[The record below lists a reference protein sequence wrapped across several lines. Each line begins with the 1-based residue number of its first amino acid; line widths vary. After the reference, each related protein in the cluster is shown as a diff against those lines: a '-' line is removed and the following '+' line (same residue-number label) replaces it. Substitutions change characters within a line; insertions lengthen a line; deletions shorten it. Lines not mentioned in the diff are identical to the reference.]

1 MIVRIDTFL
10 SEFTQECIIKSMA
23 TYHREQV
30 RELRKRLQEPP
41 RHLIAIFGPRQTGK
55 TTIVRQAL
63 EQSEVPSSYLPLD
76 FQEIDSW
83 TVASGAASP
92 TMPAQGEPTPELL
105 RSRWREARARALR
118 EPKGFVLVLD
128 EIQKLRRW
136 SEIVK
141 GLWDHDRA
149 QGSKLHVILLG
160 STPLLMQHGLSES
173 LAGRFLPL
181 RVTHWSFLEM
191 AQAFNVDL
199 NRYIFFGGY
208 PGAADYVS
216 DEGLWRDYIRRALVD
231 TTIERDV
238 LSMARVDKPA
248 LLRRLFELS
257 CEYSG
262 QILAYNRMLGQMHDA
277 GNTTTLLRY
286 LQLLS
291 SAGLVTGLEC
301 YSSSPVVTRASTPKL
316 NVLNTALLTAQSGY
330 SFAEAVADRTFWG
343 RLVESAVG
351 AHLVNSAT
359 SAIKV
364 YYWRE
369 KSLEVDFVLK
379 RGHAVIAIEVKSGTR
394 PGRSNG
400 MDRFRERFNP
410 TRTLLVGG
418 SGIPIT
424 EFLSV
429 PAGHWF
435 DQE

>member
-1 MIVRIDTFL
+1 
-10 SEFTQECIIKSMA
+10 MA
-23 TYHREQV
+23 AYHREQV

-63 EQSEVPSSYLPLD
+63 ERFEVPGSYLPLD
-76 FQEIDSW
+76 LQERESW
-83 TVASGAASP
+83 TVASGTAGP
-92 TMPAQGEPTPELL
+92 TIPAQGEPTPELL

-118 EPKGFVLVLD
+118 EPKGFVLALD
-128 EIQKLRRW
+128 EIQKIRRW

-141 GLWDHDRA
+141 GLWDHDRS
-149 QGSKLHVILLG
+149 QGANLHVILLG
-160 STPLLMQHGLSES
+160 SAPLLMQHGLAES
-173 LAGRFLPL
+173 LTGRFLPL

-191 AQAFNVDL
+191 AQAFSLDL
-199 NRYIFFGGY
+199 DQYIFFGGY
-208 PGAADYVS
+208 PKAADYIS

-248 LLRRLFELS
+248 LLRQLFELS

-262 QILAYNRMLGQMHDA
+262 QILAYNKMLGQMQDA

-301 YSSSPVVTRASTPKL
+301 YSSSPVVARASTPKL

-359 SAIKV
+359 SAIQV

-379 RGHAVIAIEVKSGTR
+379 RGPALIAIEVKSGTR

-418 SGIPIT
+418 NGIPIT

-435 DQE
+435 EQE

>member
-1 MIVRIDTFL
+1 MMVQSVTVL
-10 SEFTQECIIKSMA
+10 SEFTQECILKSMA
-23 TYHREQV
+23 AYRRKQV

-41 RHLIAIFGPRQTGK
+41 RHLITMFGPRQTGK

-63 EQSEVPSSYLPLD
+63 EQFEVPSSYLPLD
-76 FQEIDSW
+76 FQELGSW
-83 TVASGAASP
+83 TAASGAVGP
-92 TMPAQGEPTPELL
+92 TIPAQGEPTPEFL
-105 RSRWREARARALR
+105 RSRWREARARAQR

-149 QGSKLHVILLG
+149 QGCNLHVILLG
-160 STPLLMQHGLSES
+160 SAPLLLQHGLSES

-191 AQAFNVDL
+191 AQAFNLDV

-208 PGAADYVS
+208 PGAAAYIS
-216 DEGLWRDYIRRALVD
+216 DESLWRDYIRHALVD

-248 LLRRLFELS
+248 LLRRLFDLS

-262 QILAYNRMLGQMHDA
+262 QIVAYNKMLGQMQDA

-291 SAGLVTGLEC
+291 SAGLVTGLER
-301 YSSSPVVTRASTPKL
+301 YSPRPIVARASTPKL
-316 NVLNTALLTAQSGY
+316 NVLNTALMTAQSGY
-330 SFAEAVADRTFWG
+330 SFAQAVADRTFWG

-364 YYWRE
+364 HYWR
-369 KSLEVDFVLK
+369 KTPHEVDFVLK
-379 RGHAVIAIEVKSGTR
+379 RGPAVVAVEVKSGPKFR
-394 PGRSNG
+394 PSNG
-400 MDRFRERFNP
+400 LDEFRKRFDP
-410 TRTLLVGG
+410 IRTLLVGEG
-418 SGIPIT
+418 GIPLT

-429 PAGHWF
+429 PADHWF
-435 DQE
+435 DQA